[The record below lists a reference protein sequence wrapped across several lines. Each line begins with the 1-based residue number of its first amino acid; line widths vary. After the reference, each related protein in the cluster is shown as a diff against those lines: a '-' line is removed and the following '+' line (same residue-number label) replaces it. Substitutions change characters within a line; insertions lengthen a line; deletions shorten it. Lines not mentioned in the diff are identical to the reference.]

1 VKIRNKLIGLAALL
15 IVVIFMASST
25 VPAVNI
31 NAHAHDNA
39 IVSGK
44 VTSNYNS
51 VYLSHMIKN
60 PTNASQLLSNAFL
73 LYYINTNEHGKS
85 PEHIVNGMHSMSEM
99 KTIFS
104 SFLKSSS
111 YARSLLALH
120 TEHLK
125 ERFAILD
132 KTITARLSNELSKA
146 KSGNAYPF
154 TSKNENTRLVSIRT
168 AGNSPS
174 IPGWALSSP
183 GQYEYVV
190 INYFTWHIYIT
201 WFAQYTITYGE
212 QDIIYSL
219 YTGSAAQN
227 YYNTVS
233 LQLGVEG
240 LALGVLIAFLV
251 GEIVEP
257 VADYLGIT
265 MSSTLENGISA
276 ISGLVTGGLILATV
290 VLDYQAIYESDYANQ
305 NSGHKY
311 MFLYETSDYY
321 YPWITG
327 PESQGS
333 SFGVTGI
340 LSNGNTINIMPVEEW
355 FVPVPGL
362 PTLYAQYVSNC
373 CNSFGTGQWKYVGS

>member
-1 VKIRNKLIGLAALL
+1 
-15 IVVIFMASST
+15 MASST

-85 PEHIVNGMHSMSEM
+85 PEHIVNGIHSMSEM

-125 ERFAILD
+125 KRFAILD
-132 KTITARLSNELSKA
+132 KTITTRLSNELNKA
-146 KSGNAYPF
+146 KSGSAYPF
-154 TSKNENTRLVSIRT
+154 ITKNENTRLVSIRT

-174 IPGWALSSP
+174 IPGWVLSSP

-190 INYFTWHIYIT
+190 INYFT
-201 WFAQYTITYGE
+201 YTIWWDTFTYGE
-212 QDIIYSL
+212 QDVIYNL
-219 YTGSAAQN
+219 YSGSAAQN
-227 YYNTVS
+227 YYNSISSQLQYEGEAAAVLVGALLAIITPAATIAGIS
-233 LQLGVEG
+233 LTSAVTGAISASVGVI
-240 LALGVLIAFLV
+240 LTALGYPNLSNA
-251 GEIVEP
+251 
-257 VADYLGIT
+257 YYT
-265 MSSTLENGISA
+265 
-276 ISGLVTGGLILATV
+276 
-290 VLDYQAIYESDYANQ
+290 IYESDYANH
-305 NSGHKY
+305 NSGDKY

-321 YPWITG
+321 YPWYVYG
-327 PESQGS
+327 AQAS
-333 SFGVTGI
+333 SFGVNGI
-340 LSNGNTINIMPVEEW
+340 LSNGNTNTIIPNED
-355 FVPVPGL
+355 
-362 PTLYAQYVSNC
+362 
-373 CNSFGTGQWKYVGS
+373 